1 MPIVVGV
8 AFRRCTRAY
17 WFDPGPLE
25 PAEGADVVVETAKG
39 LDIGH
44 VRIAP
49 TEVAEAD
56 LQAPLKRVV
65 RLATKRDLDSVAR
78 NRDRAARALQVC
90 GARIRHHR
98 LPMKPLTA
106 DFAFDSSQVTVYFSA
121 DTRVDFRDLVKDVA
135 GQLRCRVQL
144 LQVGARDQAKMLGGV
159 GTCGRE
165 LCCSSFMTDFMPVSM
180 RMAKDQSLFL
190 NPAKFSGACG
200 KLMCCLRYEHEVY
213 VAAKRILP
221 PLGASI
227 ETPVGKGR
235 VVGLQMLREQI
246 TVQLDDAEAAVVVAP
261 QDCTWQARHAANHPI
276 DDDLEG
282 SDLED

>member
-1 MPIVVGV
+1 MPRVVGV

-39 LDIGH
+39 LDIGQ

-49 TEVAEAD
+49 TDVSEDD

-90 GARIRHHR
+90 GARVRHHR

-159 GTCGRE
+159 GACGRE
-165 LCCSSFMTDFMPVSM
+165 LCCSSFMAEFMPVSM

-221 PLGASI
+221 PLGAAI
-227 ETPVGKGR
+227 DTPSGKGR
-235 VVGLQMLREQI
+235 VVALQMLREQI
-246 TVQLDDAEAAVVVAP
+246 TVQLDDTESTVVVAP
-261 QDCTWQARHAANHPI
+261 QDCIWQARHTPNHHV
-276 DDDLEG
+276 DDDLDVSE
-282 SDLED
+282 LED

>member
-1 MPIVVGV
+1 MPLAVGV

-17 WFDPGPLE
+17 WFDPGSLE

-49 TEVAEAD
+49 VDVPESE

-65 RLATKRDLDSVAR
+65 RIATKRDLDSVTR

-90 GARIRHHR
+90 GVRIRHHK
-98 LPMKPLTA
+98 LPMKPLAA

-165 LCCSSFMTDFMPVSM
+165 LCCSSFITEFMPVSM

-221 PLGASI
+221 PLGATI
-227 ETPVGKGR
+227 ETPMGKGR
-235 VVGLQMLREQI
+235 VVGLQMLREQV
-246 TVQLDDAEAAVVVAP
+246 TVQLDDAEGTVAVAP
-261 QDCTWQARHAANHPI
+261 HDCTWRAHPAAANHP
-276 DDDLEG
+276 DDELEG